1 MPDGPTADTQDLA
14 ETEYDAHRRARA
26 TARHQPAPPAAA
38 SPDRAAPDE
47 GPKVSSP
54 DAKGSQHG

>member
-1 MPDGPTADTQDLA
+1 MPDGPTANTQDLA

-26 TARHQPAPPAAA
+26 AAGHQPVPPGADSDQA
-38 SPDRAAPDE
+38 SPDE
-47 GPKVSSP
+47 GPKAGSP